1 MNEKETKNTPI
12 GEETTIIPAMGVG
25 NPTPAKL
32 KGTEDAPELDETPTT
47 IDATTGEETDGEDA
61 DEYAGTFDPETHA
74 RDHKG
79 SFRRIPLPD
88 KPGDADEATD
98 VTDEDATET
107 MSASGV
113 TETDETTTPPS
124 IPPVDTDDD
133 EDSSHGSNRKRNII
147 IAASIAAILL
157 LAAGAGGYA
166 YACNNVN
173 AGMQAAAAQATN
185 VDKQLSDKLKEA
197 QTLLDGTTKEQ
208 VADEATLTKLADAV
222 KTADSQQ
229 GVDESTASRW
239 FVWQTMGAQS
249 AYDSDAEDAQAVIES
264 LDKTMDA
271 VNDSINDKLIA
282 DAKAKLDQLV
292 ADAQKLYDSTDGK
305 VQDNATRDALK
316 TALDNAT
323 KNDVT
328 SVDALDKLTAALND
342 AQTKVNDS
350 VKAKEQADAEAQA
363 QAEAAANAAASA
375 NTGYTGGY
383 SGGYSGYTGGG
394 YSNSSSGGY
403 TGGGYTGGGNYAGNT
418 SGGGSY
424 HGGDTDSV
432 GGVWSEMN
440 SNCAIYGSDGSV
452 TEIPCS

>member
-61 DEYAGTFDPETHA
+61 DADEYAGTFYPETHA

-88 KPGDADEATD
+88 KPGDADDATD

-107 MSASGV
+107 MDTSDIADA
-113 TETDETTTPPS
+113 DETTTPPS
-124 IPPVDTDDD
+124 IPPVDTDD
-133 EDSSHGSNRKRNII
+133 EENSSHGSNRKRNII
-147 IAASIAAILL
+147 IAASVAAVLL

-173 AGMQAAAAQATN
+173 AGMQSAHAQATN

-208 VADEATLTKLADAV
+208 VADEATLTKLADAI
-222 KTADSQQ
+222 KTAGSQQ
-229 GVDESTASRW
+229 GVDESTANRW
-239 FVWQTMGAQS
+239 LVWQTMGAQS
-249 AYDSDAEDAQAVIES
+249 AYDSDTEDVQAVIES

-271 VNDSINDKLIA
+271 VNDSINDKQLT
-282 DAKAKLDQLV
+282 DAKDKLDKLV

-316 TALDNAT
+316 TALDNA
-323 KNDVT
+323 KKGDAT

-363 QAEAAANAAASA
+363 QAEAAAAAANATTS
-375 NTGYTGGY
+375 TGSGY

-394 YSNSSSGGY
+394 YSGGGYSGGGY
-403 TGGGYTGGGNYAGNT
+403 SGGGYTQTPTQGGWDGVNADNNYTNPYVDSMGNVAHPLEGN
-418 SGGGSY
+418 S
-424 HGGDTDSV
+424 
-432 GGVWSEMN
+432 WSQQMF
-440 SNCAIYGSDGSV
+440 
-452 TEIPCS
+452 

>member
-25 NPTPAKL
+25 KL
-32 KGTEDAPELDETPTT
+32 KGTEDAPELDIDDTETVA
-47 IDATTGEETDGEDA
+47 DTTGEE
-61 DEYAGTFDPETHA
+61 
-74 RDHKG
+74 
-79 SFRRIPLPD
+79 
-88 KPGDADEATD
+88 PGD
-98 VTDEDATET
+98 TDEDATET

-113 TETDETTTPPS
+113 TDTDETTTPPS
-124 IPPVDTDDD
+124 RTTVDTDD
-133 EDSSHGSNRKRNII
+133 EENSSHGSNRKRNII
-147 IAASIAAILL
+147 IAASVAAVLL

-173 AGMQAAAAQATN
+173 AGMQSAHAQATN

-208 VADEATLTKLADAV
+208 VADEATLTKLADAI

-229 GVDESTASRW
+229 GVDESTANRW
-239 FVWQTMGAQS
+239 LVWQTMSAQN
-249 AYDSDAEDAQAVIES
+249 AYDSDTEDAQAVIES

-271 VNDSINDKLIA
+271 VNDSINDKQLT
-282 DAKAKLDQLV
+282 DAKTKLDKLV

-316 TALDNAT
+316 TALDNA
-323 KNDVT
+323 KKGDAT

-383 SGGYSGYTGGG
+383 TGGG
-394 YSNSSSGGY
+394 YSGGGYSGGGYSGGGYSGGGYSGGGYSGGY
-403 TGGGYTGGGNYAGNT
+403 TGGGYTGGGYSGY
-418 SGGGSY
+418 SGGGSN
-424 HGGDTDSV
+424 GGGNYSGGGNAGGAQNPNYVDSM
-432 GGVWSEMN
+432 GNHSRPLEGDSWE
-440 SNCAIYGSDGSV
+440 Y
-452 TEIPCS
+452 TESW

>member
-25 NPTPAKL
+25 NPTPVKL
-32 KGTEDAPELDETPTT
+32 KGTEDAPELDIDDTETVA
-47 IDATTGEETDGEDA
+47 DTTGEE
-61 DEYAGTFDPETHA
+61 
-74 RDHKG
+74 
-79 SFRRIPLPD
+79 
-88 KPGDADEATD
+88 PGN
-98 VTDEDATET
+98 TDEDATET

-113 TETDETTTPPS
+113 TDADETTTPPS
-124 IPPVDTDDD
+124 IPPVDTDD
-133 EDSSHGSNRKRNII
+133 EENSSHGSNRKRNII
-147 IAASIAAILL
+147 ISASVAAVLL

-208 VADEATLTKLADAV
+208 VADEATLTKLADAI
-222 KTADSQQ
+222 KTAGSQQ
-229 GVDESTASRW
+229 GVDESTANRW
-239 FVWQTMGAQS
+239 LVWQTMGAQS
-249 AYDSDAEDAQAVIES
+249 AYDSDTEDAQAVIES

-316 TALDNAT
+316 TALDNA
-323 KNDVT
+323 KKGDAT

-383 SGGYSGYTGGG
+383 TGGG
-394 YSNSSSGGY
+394 YSGGGYSGGY
-403 TGGGYTGGGNYAGNT
+403 TGGGYTGGGYSGY
-418 SGGGSY
+418 SGGGSN
-424 HGGDTDSV
+424 GGGNYSGGGNAGGAQNPNYVDSM
-432 GGVWSEMN
+432 GNHSRPLEGDSWE
-440 SNCAIYGSDGSV
+440 Y
-452 TEIPCS
+452 TESW

>member
-32 KGTEDAPELDETPTT
+32 KGTEDAPELDIDDTETVA
-47 IDATTGEETDGEDA
+47 DTTGEE
-61 DEYAGTFDPETHA
+61 
-74 RDHKG
+74 
-79 SFRRIPLPD
+79 
-88 KPGDADEATD
+88 PGN
-98 VTDEDATET
+98 TDEDATET

-113 TETDETTTPPS
+113 TDTDETTTPPS
-124 IPPVDTDDD
+124 RTTVDTDD
-133 EDSSHGSNRKRNII
+133 EENSSHGSNRKRNII
-147 IAASIAAILL
+147 IAASVAAVLL

-173 AGMQAAAAQATN
+173 AGMQSAHAHATN

-208 VADEATLTKLADAV
+208 VADEATLTKLADAI
-222 KTADSQQ
+222 KTAGSQQ
-229 GVDESTASRW
+229 GVDESTANRW
-239 FVWQTMGAQS
+239 LVWQTMGAQS
-249 AYDSDAEDAQAVIES
+249 AYDSDTEDAQAVIES

-271 VNDSINDKLIA
+271 VNDSINDKQLT
-282 DAKAKLDQLV
+282 DAKDKLDKLV

-316 TALDNAT
+316 TALDNA
-323 KNDVT
+323 KKGDAT

-363 QAEAAANAAASA
+363 QAEAAAAAASA

-383 SGGYSGYTGGG
+383 
-394 YSNSSSGGY
+394 
-403 TGGGYTGGGNYAGNT
+403 TGGGYTGGGYSGY
-418 SGGGSY
+418 SGGGSN
-424 HGGDTDSV
+424 GGGNYSGGGNAGGAQNPNYVDSM
-432 GGVWSEMN
+432 GNHSRPLEGDSWE
-440 SNCAIYGSDGSV
+440 Y
-452 TEIPCS
+452 TESW

>member
-1 MNEKETKNTPI
+1 M
-12 GEETTIIPAMGVG
+12 EEDQK
-25 NPTPAKL
+25 PT
-32 KGTEDAPELDETPTT
+32 
-47 IDATTGEETDGEDA
+47 
-61 DEYAGTFDPETHA
+61 
-74 RDHKG
+74 
-79 SFRRIPLPD
+79 
-88 KPGDADEATD
+88 
-98 VTDEDATET
+98 DATEAYT
-107 MSASGV
+107 
-113 TETDETTTPPS
+113 
-124 IPPVDTDDD
+124 TDDTGD
-133 EDSSHGSNRKRNII
+133 DSNLNHKRNII
-147 IAASIAAILL
+147 IATSVAAVLL

-166 YACNNVN
+166 VACNNVN

-222 KTADSQQ
+222 KTAGSQQ
-229 GVDESTASRW
+229 GVDESTANRW
-239 FVWQTMGAQS
+239 LVWQTMGAQN

-316 TALDNAT
+316 TALDNA
-323 KNDVT
+323 KKGDAT

-363 QAEAAANAAASA
+363 QAEAAANTAAS
-375 NTGYTGGY
+375 NSGSGYTGGY
-383 SGGYSGYTGGG
+383 TGGGYSGYTGGG
-394 YSNSSSGGY
+394 YTGGYSGGY
-403 TGGGYTGGGNYAGNT
+403 TGGGSY
-418 SGGGSY
+418 SGGGSD
-424 HGGDTDSV
+424 GGAQNPNVTDSM
-432 GGVWSEMN
+432 GNHSTPLEG
-440 SNCAIYGSDGSV
+440 DGWGMQ
-452 TEIPCS
+452 IF

>member
-32 KGTEDAPELDETPTT
+32 KGTEDAPELDIDDTETVADP
-47 IDATTGEETDGEDA
+47 TGEETDGEDADA

-88 KPGDADEATD
+88 KPGDADDATD

-113 TETDETTTPPS
+113 TDADETITPPS
-124 IPPVDTDDD
+124 IPPVDADDE

-147 IAASIAAILL
+147 IAASVAAVLL

-208 VADEATLTKLADAV
+208 VADEATLTKLADAI
-222 KTADSQQ
+222 KTAGSQQ
-229 GVDESTASRW
+229 GVDEPTANRW
-239 FVWQTMGAQS
+239 LVWQTMGAQN
-249 AYDSDAEDAQAVIES
+249 AYDSDTEDAQAVIES
-264 LDKTMDA
+264 LSKTMDA

-282 DAKAKLDQLV
+282 DAQAKLDQLV

-316 TALDNAT
+316 TALDNAK
-323 KNDVT
+323 KNDAT

-375 NTGYTGGY
+375 NTGYTGG
-383 SGGYSGYTGGG
+383 GYNGGG
-394 YSNSSSGGY
+394 YNSGYSGGY
-403 TGGGYTGGGNYAGNT
+403 TGGGSYGGGN
-418 SGGGSY
+418 SGGYTGSGDSANNSGDGWY
-424 HGGDTDSV
+424 HGGDKDSM
-432 GGVWSEMN
+432 GNVWTELE
-440 SNCAIYGSDGSV
+440 GDGWGQQMF
-452 TEIPCS
+452 

>member
-32 KGTEDAPELDETPTT
+32 KGTEDAPELDIDDTETVA
-47 IDATTGEETDGEDA
+47 DTTGEE
-61 DEYAGTFDPETHA
+61 
-74 RDHKG
+74 
-79 SFRRIPLPD
+79 
-88 KPGDADEATD
+88 PGN
-98 VTDEDATET
+98 TDEDATET

-113 TETDETTTPPS
+113 TDTDETTTPPS
-124 IPPVDTDDD
+124 IPPADTDDD
-133 EDSSHGSNRKRNII
+133 ENSSHGSNRKRNII
-147 IAASIAAILL
+147 IAASVAAVLL

-173 AGMQAAAAQATN
+173 AGMQAAHAQATN

-208 VADEATLTKLADAV
+208 VADEATLTKLADAI
-222 KTADSQQ
+222 KTAGSQQ
-229 GVDESTASRW
+229 GVDESTANRW
-239 FVWQTMGAQS
+239 LVWQTMGAQS
-249 AYDSDAEDAQAVIES
+249 AYDSDTEDAQAVIES

-271 VNDSINDKLIA
+271 VNDSINDKQLT
-282 DAKAKLDQLV
+282 DAKAKLDKLV
-292 ADAQKLYDSTDGK
+292 ADAQKLYDNTDGK

-316 TALDNAT
+316 TALDNA
-323 KNDVT
+323 KKGDAT

-363 QAEAAANAAASA
+363 QAEAAAAAANATTS
-375 NTGYTGGY
+375 TGSGY

-394 YSNSSSGGY
+394 YSGGGY
-403 TGGGYTGGGNYAGNT
+403 SGGGYTGGSYTGGGNT
-418 SGGGSY
+418 GGGVPVPDFVDSMGN
-424 HGGDTDSV
+424 HAQRLTDNGDGTI
-432 GGVWSEMN
+432 GWSTQ
-440 SNCAIYGSDGSV
+440 IF
-452 TEIPCS
+452 